1 LSLSHNYKLITKHL
15 NSHAY
20 ICVSMNATIMTNK
33 KGFTTTLLHS
43 DRLKKPE
50 HGALHKP
57 IHTSV
62 TFGYDDVQDLVNVF
76 QNKASGFAYSRQG
89 NPTVNALEHKVT
101 QMENG
106 FATVCFATGMAA
118 ISSTIIALIKNGDHI
133 ISSSYLFG
141 NTRSIFQSFID
152 MGLDIT
158 FTDATSAE
166 NIKAGLKHNTKMV
179 FVETIANPA
188 TQIADM
194 EAIGRL
200 CEEKGILYMV
210 DNTMTTPYLFKPIN
224 VKASLVIN
232 SLTKYIGGHGNAL
245 GGSVTD
251 TGLFNWLNFAN
262 INEVYK
268 KQVKPETLGVTQ
280 IRKKGLRDAGG
291 TLAPEAAHSISIGSE
306 TLALRMDRACNNA
319 KALANY
325 FEAHPNIKKV
335 FYPGLAHHPQHEMA
349 KRLFANFG
357 SLMSIELD
365 ESIDCFAFLNKLQ
378 LVVKSSNLGDTRT
391 LAIPVAHTIFNELGP
406 EKRAEMGI
414 SDNMIRLS
422 IGIEDLEDLLGD
434 FGEALA

>member
-1 LSLSHNYKLITKHL
+1 
-15 NSHAY
+15 
-20 ICVSMNATIMTNK
+20 MTTK
-33 KGFTTTLLHS
+33 KGFTTTNLHS

-89 NPTVNALEHKVT
+89 NPTVNALEQKVT

-118 ISSTIIALIKNGDHI
+118 ISSTIIALIKHTDHI
-133 ISSSYLFG
+133 LASSYLFG
-141 NTRSIFQSFID
+141 NTRSIFQTFID
-152 MGLDIT
+152 MGLDVT
-158 FTDATSAE
+158 FTDATSVE
-166 NIKAGLKHNTKMV
+166 NIKSELKENTKLV

-188 TQIADM
+188 TQIADL
-194 EAIGRL
+194 EAIGNL
-200 CEEKGILYMV
+200 CEEKGIIYMV
-210 DNTMTTPYLFKPIN
+210 DNTITTPYLFQPIN

-251 TGLFNWLNFAN
+251 TGLFNWTKFLNIYEGF
-262 INEVYK
+262 K
-268 KQVKPETLGVTQ
+268 KQVKPENLGITQ

-291 TLAPEAAHSISIGSE
+291 TLSPEAAHSLSVGSE
-306 TLALRMDRACNNA
+306 TLALRMDRSCSNA
-319 KALANY
+319 RALATY

-335 FYPGLAHHPQHEMA
+335 FYPGLTNHPQHLMA
-349 KRLFANFG
+349 KKLFKNFG

-365 ESIDCFAFLNKLQ
+365 ERVDCFAFLNKLE

-391 LAIPVAHTIFNELGP
+391 LSIPVAHTIFNELGP
-406 EKRAEMGI
+406 AKRSEMGI

-422 IGIEDLEDLLGD
+422 IGIEDVEDLMGD
-434 FGEALA
+434 FRNALS